1 VLGPRHV
8 VRNVLLLLVAV
19 LGAGSVFVVD
29 SVGPAVVGVA
39 AAVGV
44 VGAVLVVRFDDLAE
58 LFAGPVP
65 SGR

>member
-1 VLGPRHV
+1 
-8 VRNVLLLLVAV
+8 
-19 LGAGSVFVVD
+19 
-29 SVGPAVVGVA
+29 
-39 AAVGV
+39 VGV